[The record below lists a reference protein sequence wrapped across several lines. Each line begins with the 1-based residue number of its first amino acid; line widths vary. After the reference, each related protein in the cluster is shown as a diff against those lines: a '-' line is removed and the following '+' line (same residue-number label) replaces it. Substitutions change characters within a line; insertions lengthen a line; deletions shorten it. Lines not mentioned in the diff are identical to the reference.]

1 MKNQNLSNLTSAG
14 VVVLIDNKTDFI
26 CFLKEIKFLGGK
38 WQNGEDIIIPEEADV
53 QSYFR
58 VHIDK
63 YYNIA
68 FVSGICYHYSAYPS
82 INYAKIK

>member
-1 MKNQNLSNLTSAG
+1 MNKQKLNELVNGG
-14 VVVLIDNKTDFI
+14 VVLLFDNKTDFI
-26 CFLKEIKFLGGK
+26 CFLKEIKSFGGK
-38 WQNGEDIIIPEEADV
+38 WQNGEEIEIPKKADV

-68 FVSGICYHYSAYPS
+68 LVSGICYHYSAYLS
-82 INYAKIK
+82 ISYAKIK

>member
-1 MKNQNLSNLTSAG
+1 MNGG
-14 VVVLIDNKTDFI
+14 VVLLFDNKTDFI
-26 CFLKEIKFLGGK
+26 CFLKEIKSFGGK
-38 WQNGEDIIIPEEADV
+38 WQNGDEIEIPKEADV

-68 FVSGICYHYSAYPS
+68 LVSGICYHYSTYPLIS
-82 INYAKIK
+82 CSKIK